1 MLYTVWYKKP
11 GGTFWHKIKDVEGD
25 TIITTGRGIPVP
37 VRAFFLV
44 NKIRIEI
51 PMSCIV
57 KFSRERFYDL
67 EAIREKEAARE
78 KDKQGEEK

>member
-11 GGTFWHKIKDVEGD
+11 GGIFWHKIKDVEGD
-25 TIITTGRGIPVP
+25 TIITSGRGIPVP

-51 PMSCIV
+51 PMSCVV
-57 KFSRERFYDL
+57 KFSKERYYNVQVEL
-67 EAIREKEAARE
+67 EKEAAQ
-78 KDKQGEEK
+78 KKNKQGEEK

>member
-11 GGTFWHKIKDVEGD
+11 GGIFWHKIKDVEGD
-25 TIITTGRGIPVP
+25 TIIATGRGIPVP

-51 PMSCIV
+51 PMSCVV
-57 KFSRERFYDL
+57 KFSKERYYDL
-67 EAIREKEAARE
+67 EAIREKEATKKNE
-78 KDKQGEEK
+78 KGEEK